1 MLFYEKELAAAAIA
15 RGARNLAEAVRLKDP
30 EKFRD
35 DVVQAVAVI
44 LVRHLTAEGHNPL
57 NCSEHEPTSP
67 RGLDEE
73 DPKW

>member
-44 LVRHLTAEGHNPL
+44 LVRHLTAD
-57 NCSEHEPTSP
+57 SEHEPPSP

-73 DPKW
+73 DPKR